1 MNRLLIGC
9 AALALL
15 GAGSAAYAQDAN
27 QSASGI
33 GSPAATAGK
42 TMTPPANSNNMPAP
56 SDPAANAK
64 TDAASDAA
72 SPATP
77 QASGTPAPAIVDGSA
92 QATTPPPSAGAT
104 AQSATATP
112 PAPPSTAM
120 ASNGAVVGDLAT
132 TNPPP
137 SAYPPCTK
145 KGQDRCTVKS
155 QMRTASVKRHTT
167 TKAGA

>member
-42 TMTPPANSNNMPAP
+42 AAPSGQPTMPPANSNTAPAP

-64 TDAASDAA
+64 TDAATNAA
-72 SPATP
+72 APATP
-77 QASGTPAPAIVDGSA
+77 QSTGTSAPALVDGSA
-92 QATTPPPSAGAT
+92 QATTPPPAM
-104 AQSATATP
+104 
-112 PAPPSTAM
+112 AM
-120 ASNGAVVGDLAT
+120 ASTGAVVGDLT
-132 TNPPP
+132 TANPPP
-137 SAYPPCTK
+137 SAYPACTK

-155 QMRTASVKRHTT
+155 QMRTASMKHRTAAKT
-167 TKAGA
+167 GA